1 MATKQ
6 SKTVKASKP
15 AAAKS
20 PYDLFKNNENLEA
33 GDGVRLEYPGFSI
46 TIHRAGGSNKRFAN
60 ILSAKM
66 KPFRHQLD
74 RGIMD
79 DDVSARILREA
90 YAEGVVVGW
99 QDVKDAD
106 GNDMPFSKENVVKL
120 FTDLPDLFADVRSQA
135 ENVSLFREEGEK
147 ADEKN

>member
-1 MATKQ
+1 MTKT
-6 SKTVKASKP
+6 SKAPKP
-15 AAAKS
+15 AKSTS

-33 GDGVRLEYPGFSI
+33 GAGVTLEYPGFSI
-46 TIHRAGGSNKRFAN
+46 TIHRAGGSNKKFAN

-66 KPFRHQLD
+66 KPYRHQLD

-79 DDVSARILREA
+79 DEISARILREA

-99 QDVKDAD
+99 NNVKDAE
-106 GNDMPFSKENVVKL
+106 GKEMQFSKENVIKL
-120 FTDLPDLFADVRSQA
+120 FTDLPDLFADVRTQA
-135 ENVSLFREEGEK
+135 ENVSLFREEQEK

>member
-1 MATKQ
+1 MTKT
-6 SKTVKASKP
+6 SKASKP
-15 AAAKS
+15 AKSTS

-33 GDGVRLEYPGFSI
+33 GQGVTLEYPGFSI
-46 TIHRAGGSNKRFAN
+46 TIHRAGGSNKKFAN

-66 KPFRHQLD
+66 KPYRHQLD

-79 DDVSARILREA
+79 DEISARILREA

-99 QDVKDAD
+99 NNVKDAE
-106 GNDMPFSKENVVKL
+106 GKEMPFSKENVIKL
-120 FTDLPDLFADVRSQA
+120 FTDLPDLFADVRTQA
-135 ENVSLFREEGEK
+135 ENVSLFREEQEK

>member
-1 MATKQ
+1 MTKT
-6 SKTVKASKP
+6 SKTSKP
-15 AAAKS
+15 AKATS

-33 GDGVRLEYPGFSI
+33 GAGVTLEYPGFSI
-46 TIHRAGGSNKRFAN
+46 TIHRAGGSNKKFAN

-66 KPFRHQLD
+66 KPYRHQLD

-79 DDVSARILREA
+79 DEISARILREA

-99 QDVKDAD
+99 NNVKDAE
-106 GNDMPFSKENVVKL
+106 GKDMPFSKENVIKL
-120 FTDLPDLFADVRSQA
+120 FTDLPDLFADVRTQA
-135 ENVSLFREEGEK
+135 ENVSLFREEQEK